1 MKFCGEVLWNQFI
14 QKLKQCVNL
23 LKCGSMY
30 LDIVKIAI
38 EHPPP
43 PLGGPFFREK
53 FVFLNVAMSKHN
65 DEKIQNRSSI
75 S

>member
-38 EHPPP
+38 DW
-43 PLGGPFFREK
+43 GPFFPGK